1 MTDPAP
7 DAPEP
12 EAEETP
18 AETPDTGDLAKEL
31 DKWKAQ
37 ARKHEERAKA
47 NALAAKELEQVKQ
60 QSMSEIERAVEQ
72 AKSDGRAEGL
82 RVGSVK
88 IAAAELKAAATGR
101 LDADQ
106 LATLLENVDLARFLD
121 EDGEVDGEKVAKF
134 IDGIAPKPTEPTEPS
149 FPAFAQGARGSV
161 PLGGDALEQL
171 LKRTVGTR

>member
-1 MTDPAP
+1 MTDVAP
-7 DAPEP
+7 DAP
-12 EAEETP
+12 ADTP
-18 AETPDTGDLAKEL
+18 AETPPPDTGDVDLSAEV
-31 DKWKAQ
+31 DKWKAL
-37 ARKHEERAKA
+37 ARKHEDKAKA
-47 NALAAKELEQVKQ
+47 NAKAAQELEQVKQ
-60 QSMSEIERAVEQ
+60 QSMSDIERAVEQ
-72 AKSDGRAEGL
+72 AKSEGRAEGL